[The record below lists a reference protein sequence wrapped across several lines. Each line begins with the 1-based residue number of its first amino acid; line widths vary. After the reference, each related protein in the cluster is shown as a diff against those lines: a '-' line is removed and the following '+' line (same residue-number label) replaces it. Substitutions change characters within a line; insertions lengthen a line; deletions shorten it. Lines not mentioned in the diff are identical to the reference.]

1 MATITYLFF
10 PDHSPEVVYSL
21 VERSLSGDEDTW
33 FVVAVYVAGVD
44 VVRVYIVVYD
54 RQLHSTVIDCRGIE
68 SVRAKGFLTS
78 EKLIVPF
85 YNNIL

>member
-1 MATITYLFF
+1 MATITYLFL

-21 VERSLSGDEDTW
+21 IERSLSGDEDTW
-33 FVVAVYVAGVD
+33 FVVAVYVAGVY

-68 SVRAKGFLTS
+68 SVLVEGFLT
-78 EKLIVPF
+78 
-85 YNNIL
+85 